1 MSPATAR
8 RGTAVARFA
17 RGTRMLD
24 LFFRKYAWTATLA
37 LLFAAS
43 WIAAKTVNTL
53 VAVAIRPR
61 PQADLAQTSGPAPR
75 PSLPATLDMEAVYR
89 LIGQTPPRPPE
100 DPAEAGPIAPQNC
113 EDPRAAPAR
122 SELRMQLVA
131 TVIADRPRFSLATIS
146 DPSTRETHVL
156 GVGDQL
162 GAMRLLGIERVRD
175 DRDATGNGFRV
186 VALICNGGTKEYLD
200 FEPGAGEVP
209 SGPNIGTAPVP
220 MPPRGPGGARGM
232 EGVRQL
238 ADNKY
243 EIDRGTLDSTL
254 SDLNKIATQA
264 RIVPSFKNGV
274 ANGFKLFSIQ
284 PGSLYASIG
293 VENGDVIQRV
303 NGYEINSPEK
313 ALELYQKLRETAH
326 VTIEPER
333 GGPATRNENNVT

>member
-1 MSPATAR
+1 
-8 RGTAVARFA
+8 
-17 RGTRMLD
+17 MLD

-37 LLFAAS
+37 LLFAAA

-53 VAVAIRPR
+53 VAVAIRPK
-61 PQADLAQTSGPAPR
+61 PQAELAQTSGPPPR
-75 PSLPATLDMEAVYR
+75 PTLPASLDMDAVYR
-89 LIGQTPPRPPE
+89 LIGQKAPAPPE
-100 DPAEAGPIAPQNC
+100 ESAQPTGPVSAQNC
-113 EDPRAAPAR
+113 DDARAAPAK
-122 SELRMQLVA
+122 SDLRMQLVA
-131 TVIADRPRFSLATIS
+131 TVIADRPRNSLATIS
-146 DPSTRETHVL
+146 DLTTRETHVL
-156 GVGDQL
+156 GVGDEVS
-162 GAMRLLGIERVRD
+162 GVRLLGVERVRD

-200 FEPGAGEVP
+200 FEPGAPEIAA
-209 SGPNIGTAPVP
+209 GPNLGTSPLP
-220 MPPRGPGGARGM
+220 MPARPGPGPAGGM
-232 EGVRQL
+232 QGVRQL

-313 ALELYQKLRETAH
+313 ALELYQKLRESQH
-326 VTIEPER
+326 VTIDLER
-333 GGPATRNENNVT
+333 GGQSVRKEYNITGP